1 MKLIFLGTGSAF
13 TVGTDN
19 FHSNMLL
26 ISDTKEKLMIDCGSD
41 ARLSLHKQKM
51 AHVDIG
57 NVYISHL
64 HADHAGGLE
73 WLALTTKF
81 DPRCT
86 QKPNLFICEALVND
100 LWNKTLSGG
109 LSTIQCEFAK
119 LSTFF
124 DVHPIPVNG
133 TFMWENQEFRIIQTV
148 HVVNGF
154 SLMYSFGLYM
164 VVNGLKVFI
173 TTDTQFAP
181 RQMTDFYLMSDLI
194 FHDCETA
201 PFSSGVHAHYTE
213 LLTLPEHLRKKMW
226 LYHYNPGP
234 LPDAEKDGFRGFIVP
249 GQCFDFNDTKTL
261 LNKTMHKHTAD

>member
-26 ISDTKEKLMIDCGSD
+26 ISDTQEKLMIDCGSD
-41 ARLSLHKQKM
+41 ARLSLFQQKM
-51 AHVDIG
+51 SHLDIS

-86 QKPNLFICEALVND
+86 KKPNLFICEALVND

-124 DVHPIPVNG
+124 DLHPINVNG
-133 TFMWENQEFRIIQTV
+133 SFTWENTEFRIVQTV
-148 HVVNGF
+148 HVMNGF
-154 SLMYSFGLYM
+154 SLMYSFGLFT
-164 VVNGLKVFI
+164 VIDGLRVFI

-181 RQMTDFYLMSDLI
+181 KQMTDFLRISDII

-201 PFSSGVHAHYTE
+201 AFPSGVHAHYTE
-213 LLTLPEHLRKKMW
+213 LLTLPDDLRKKMW

-234 LPDAEKDGFRGFIVP
+234 LPDAVKDGFCGFIVP
-249 GQCFDFNDTKTL
+249 GQTFDFKDHETL
-261 LNKTMHKHTAD
+261 FPKKP